1 MRRLKTETSLVIWL
15 NIVTL
20 VTLSCLLPAQ
30 MCEDVHSTPLVN
42 CIVNDGLI
50 NAMPNMQKK
59 LLQFTAYTCLDKNLA
74 IANRSRVSC
83 VHNTSRAIIGLVTR
97 DLAI

>member
-1 MRRLKTETSLVIWL
+1 MTKTETALVIWL

-50 NAMPNMQKK
+50 NAMPNMQQM
-59 LLQFTAYTCLDKNLA
+59 LLQFTT
-74 IANRSRVSC
+74 
-83 VHNTSRAIIGLVTR
+83 LVYIKWSTITI
-97 DLAI
+97 LFTNNI